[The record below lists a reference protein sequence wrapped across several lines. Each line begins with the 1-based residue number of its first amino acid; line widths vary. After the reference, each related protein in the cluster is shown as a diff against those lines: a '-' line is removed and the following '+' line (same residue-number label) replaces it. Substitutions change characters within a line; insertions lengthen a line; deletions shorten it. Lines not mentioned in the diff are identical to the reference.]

1 MAGQAASLPE
11 LDGDFGVPGQTGSGA
26 SADFDPAIQAGLV
39 RSAGGGVADQ
49 ADSVSSADF
58 DPAIQA
64 GLVRSAGG
72 GVADQAD
79 SVSSADFDVPGQV

>member
-39 RSAGGGVADQ
+39 RSAGGGAADH
-49 ADSVSSADF
+49 ADSADF
-58 DPAIQA
+58 GA
-64 GLVRSAGG
+64 
-72 GVADQAD
+72 ADQAD